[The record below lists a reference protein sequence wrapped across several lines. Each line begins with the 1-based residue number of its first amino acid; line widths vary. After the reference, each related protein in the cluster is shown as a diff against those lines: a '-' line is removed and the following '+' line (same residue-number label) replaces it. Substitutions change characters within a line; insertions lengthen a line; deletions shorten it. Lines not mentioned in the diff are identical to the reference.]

1 MADFLRFTAKKQV
14 PDGIF
19 PPFVLLIFQDMRS
32 LDTKPSADIII
43 NPINNNYHPI
53 SFWR

>member
-1 MADFLRFTAKKQV
+1 MADFLRFTVKKHA
-14 PDGIF
+14 PNGIF